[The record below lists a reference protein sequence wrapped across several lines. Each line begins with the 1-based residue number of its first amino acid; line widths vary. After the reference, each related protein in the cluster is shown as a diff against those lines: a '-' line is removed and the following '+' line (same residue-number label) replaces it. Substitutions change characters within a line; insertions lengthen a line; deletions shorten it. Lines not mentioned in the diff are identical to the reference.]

1 MSEPL
6 TVADA
11 PSLASLPAA
20 LHPSFVHFV
29 TRLQALDCPLAPQLA
44 GGEGGGAVVDL
55 FAKDGFGAEF
65 QFASSLE
72 ALLRCDD
79 ATLHSLPCSDAL
91 QLRLSLCQWLLSR
104 YDVDLPRAFVD
115 LAADYA
121 DQQKSQATLG
131 AFKRVQR
138 IAAFLGLMPSAA
150 AGATAPSASSAAA
163 NPAAALAQQKGLAL
177 LCGAA
182 PPAAELSFWHA
193 LLDLICSVPSQG
205 FHASVRQFSTAA
217 SYAVHHDGEFH
228 KHVRL
233 LQLISSSSAGLAAD
247 APSSSTVQQA
257 PQHDGGIFAPQVDL
271 FPPTL
276 LMTAT
281 ALHHSKQQKEK
292 GASAATQ
299 QQQPK
304 RVWPNPAALLSQMDA
319 WTTAMASKTR
329 VLADLEREIPLT
341 AHEDYGP
348 SLARLETKLQA
359 LVQMMHQFTSAWE
372 TQFAPLADAV
382 LAHPLHVSSLGRS
395 LARVQDER
403 ADLTTLLA
411 ACKTTARNYASILSS
426 RIRNQMEQLGRAN
439 SSAGGGGGG
448 GAPRPDDRTTLRLT
462 ETRKVFEASCT
473 RLQAQLDAYKEAQAR
488 AKAAEP
494 TLAASRAIRLQQSQ
508 MRMRKLLGDEEEE
521 EAKSQAPQP
530 TPALAPSS
538 SPASSSSFAPGSS
551 LSAALLSHSQS
562 STRGP
567 SSSGNG
573 GGGSILSSSV
583 DLASGAR
590 ESVGHGSAG
599 MFSPVRASP
608 LPQRLVTRTGA
619 PDVAWSAAREA
630 EAERSQREHVARDA
644 ALRQRADEARPPEQ
658 RALFNQAQMHDAEAR
673 ASPEAFTHLRPPSI
687 ALATTPAA
695 SVAYTPAASLALHAS
710 VQQWQQQSVLAASSA
725 PSSSSSPSR
734 GALGHATINGAS
746 LSQASLRHLHALGQS
761 TRPAAAASS
770 SAARLTADQLR

>member
-1 MSEPL
+1 
-6 TVADA
+6 
-11 PSLASLPAA
+11 
-20 LHPSFVHFV
+20 
-29 TRLQALDCPLAPQLA
+29 
-44 GGEGGGAVVDL
+44 
-55 FAKDGFGAEF
+55 
-65 QFASSLE
+65 
-72 ALLRCDD
+72 
-79 ATLHSLPCSDAL
+79 
-91 QLRLSLCQWLLSR
+91 
-104 YDVDLPRAFVD
+104 
-115 LAADYA
+115 
-121 DQQKSQATLG
+121 
-131 AFKRVQR
+131 
-138 IAAFLGLMPSAA
+138 
-150 AGATAPSASSAAA
+150 
-163 NPAAALAQQKGLAL
+163 
-177 LCGAA
+177 
-182 PPAAELSFWHA
+182 
-193 LLDLICSVPSQG
+193 
-205 FHASVRQFSTAA
+205 
-217 SYAVHHDGEFH
+217 
-228 KHVRL
+228 
-233 LQLISSSSAGLAAD
+233 
-247 APSSSTVQQA
+247 VQQA
-257 PQHDGGIFAPQVDL
+257 PQHDGGIFAPHVDL

-292 GASAATQ
+292 GAAAT

-341 AHEDYGP
+341 AHEDYAP
-348 SLARLETKLQA
+348 SLVRLETKLQT

-403 ADLTTLLA
+403 ADLTALLA

-426 RIRNQMEQLGRAN
+426 RIRNQMEQLGRAS
-439 SSAGGGGGG
+439 SSAGNGGGGG

-494 TLAASRAIRLQQSQ
+494 SLAASRAIRLQQSQ
-508 MRMRKLLGDEEEE
+508 MRMKKLLGDEEEE

-538 SPASSSSFAPGSS
+538 SPTSSSSFAPGSS
-551 LSAALLSHSQS
+551 LSAALLSHSQP

-573 GGGSILSSSV
+573 VGGSILSSSV

-630 EAERSQREHVARDA
+630 EAERSQREHVDRDA
-644 ALRQRADEARPPEQ
+644 ALRQRVDEARPPGQ

-673 ASPEAFTHLRPPSI
+673 ASPEAFTQLRPPSI

-734 GALGHATINGAS
+734 TASGHATTTNGPS

-770 SAARLTADQLR
+770 ASTTRLTADQLR